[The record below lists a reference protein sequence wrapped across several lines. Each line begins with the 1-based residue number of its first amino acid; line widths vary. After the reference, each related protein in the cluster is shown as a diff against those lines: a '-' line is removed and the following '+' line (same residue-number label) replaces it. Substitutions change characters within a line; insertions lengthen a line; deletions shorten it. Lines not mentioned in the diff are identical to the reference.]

1 MYATTVC
8 IALVYWA
15 NVTRSFLL
23 VLVAG
28 CWMHDP
34 PAAEPTQPQPLAVAD
49 HGPPGARAHA
59 VRNAGDAPS
68 IELDEALASARAY
81 ALEHGV
87 KLDHQYLQGA
97 VFDAA
102 ARQWVFD
109 WQVPNAKGGLTI
121 IDVHESGKITI
132 NYGE

>member
-1 MYATTVC
+1 MRW
-8 IALVYWA
+8 I
-15 NVTRSFLL
+15 LL

-28 CWMHDP
+28 CWMQDP
-34 PAAEPTQPQPLAVAD
+34 PPAEPKQPQPLVVAD
-49 HGPPGARAHA
+49 HGPPGARAHT
-59 VRNAGDAPS
+59 VRAPGDAPS
-68 IELDEALASARAY
+68 IEMDEALASARAY

-121 IDVHESGKITI
+121 VNVHESGKITI

>member
-1 MYATTVC
+1 MRWV
-8 IALVYWA
+8 
-15 NVTRSFLL
+15 LL
-23 VLVAG
+23 VVVAS
-28 CWMHDP
+28 CWTQDP
-34 PAAEPTQPQPLAVAD
+34 APAEPKQPQPLVVAD
-49 HGPPGARAHA
+49 HGPPGARAHT

-68 IELDEALASARAY
+68 IEMEEALASARAY
-81 ALEHGV
+81 ALEHGI

-109 WQVPNAKGGLTI
+109 WQVPNVKGGLTI
-121 IDVHESGKITI
+121 VNVHESGKITI